1 MRGRGASP
9 RIRVAVD
16 CGIGQ
21 VVHVVTDHL
30 AQWPTVDRFEC
41 SQRIVVPLGRVPS
54 REDLLRS
61 PALAG
66 DPVVLALEW
75 AHTSLLLGVNRHDRT
90 TVSPPGPAPLHA
102 QTHIDVAKRLETER
116 VEQRLPDTS

>member
-1 MRGRGASP
+1 MLGGPWAPPISLASSSLFDGGVGHHGVDARQGRGRLW
-9 RIRVAVD
+9 
-16 CGIGQ
+16 IGQ

-61 PALAG
+61 PAL
-66 DPVVLALEW
+66 
-75 AHTSLLLGVNRHDRT
+75 
-90 TVSPPGPAPLHA
+90 PGIPWCWPSSGPT
-102 QTHIDVAKRLETER
+102 QVFFWE
-116 VEQRLPDTS
+116 